1 MKILAQQRASS
12 HVSAKNF
19 ARQAQKRRIWGVVSE
34 QGKLFRARTHIR
46 SSRANFFA
54 LRTPAHGDFETNDTS
69 AATGS
74 GQHETTITNARPQT
88 ATIETGNTTAAEKR
102 TKNAHFAPAKAMAVS
117 VEARP
122 APAKATTVSL
132 RHRYRRAKAT
142 TVSDKLAAWPTGPGC
157 GAHGQQRHR
166 LPNFARN
173 LSWSFF

>member
-88 ATIETGNTTAAEKR
+88 ATIETDNTDATEKR
-102 TKNAHFAPAKAMAVS
+102 SKSAHF
-117 VEARP
+117 

-157 GAHGQQRHR
+157 GAHGQQRPR